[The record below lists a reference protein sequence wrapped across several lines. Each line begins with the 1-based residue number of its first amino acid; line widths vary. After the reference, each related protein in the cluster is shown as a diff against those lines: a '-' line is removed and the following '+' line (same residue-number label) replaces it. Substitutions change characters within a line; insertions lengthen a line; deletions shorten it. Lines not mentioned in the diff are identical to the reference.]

1 MKERVFITCIVVLVA
16 IVVYNLFY
24 PKAIR
29 ILDECDFSEG
39 DWKLIKGYNSD
50 SVQYV
55 IIDASELERLKDEW
69 VLSPTDR
76 RFATTGGYTVELYK
90 NEERVFY
97 MDLIID
103 SKEDWVKSGVLHH
116 SSRETLAFRNLLW
129 LNKGNW
135 QREVLKPD

>member
-1 MKERVFITCIVVLVA
+1 MKKRVVITGVA
-16 IVVYNLFY
+16 ILVYNLFY

-29 ILDECDFSEG
+29 VLDEFDLSNGE
-39 DWKLIKGYNSD
+39 WKLIKGYHSD

-55 IIDASELERLKDEW
+55 ITDVSELERLKDEW

-76 RFATTGGYTVELYK
+76 HFATTGGYNVELYK
-90 NEERVFY
+90 NGERVFY

-103 SKEDWVKSGVLHH
+103 SKEDRVKSGILYH